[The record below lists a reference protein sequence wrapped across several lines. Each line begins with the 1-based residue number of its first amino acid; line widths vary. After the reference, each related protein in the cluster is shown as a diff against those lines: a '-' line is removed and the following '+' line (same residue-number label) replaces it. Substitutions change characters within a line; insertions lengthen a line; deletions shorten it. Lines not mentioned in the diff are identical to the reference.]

1 MRSSVDDDKCFN
13 LRLFFKK
20 RFFKEKFKKIGNI
33 ILNSLKRYIFNLPI
47 HIQEIDLSQRVNHQK
62 FLLQQKLSK
71 MYTHN
76 DTQISV
82 TTNCVFPLVPANN
95 PKNFVFIQENVT
107 LQLCLFKCGN
117 MVCFGL
123 SITVCFQ
130 NSYLGRLSPS

>member
-1 MRSSVDDDKCFN
+1 MK
-13 LRLFFKK
+13 
-20 RFFKEKFKKIGNI
+20 
-33 ILNSLKRYIFNLPI
+33 SLKKFINLNLPI
-47 HIQEIDLSQRVNHQK
+47 HLQEIDLSQKVNHQK

-71 MYTHN
+71 MYTNN

-107 LQLCLFKCGN
+107 LLQLCLFKCGN

-123 SITVCFQ
+123 SITV
-130 NSYLGRLSPS
+130 

>member
-1 MRSSVDDDKCFN
+1 
-13 LRLFFKK
+13 
-20 RFFKEKFKKIGNI
+20 
-33 ILNSLKRYIFNLPI
+33 
-47 HIQEIDLSQRVNHQK
+47 
-62 FLLQQKLSK
+62 

-130 NSYLGRLSPS
+130 NSYLGRLSPSQIITLNEHSDIQDIKKSVYEFICKIYLSINFRNNLPTFISLGKQIWKRSTIKDKQTGCWVVLLVFLILLS